1 MAKESVSLRLDN
13 DAVKLLKK
21 IAKEEY
27 GSVSK
32 KGYVVENA
40 LQLYEAHRIR
50 PLEASAALSV
60 TEEKIIERLDK
71 RFHDVGKNLVERI
84 GNLYA
89 KEAYEACLS
98 SLLLEDVYMKSGFHK
113 GDYERRRKEAAYR
126 MKTRFDKENADQ
138 LGGAIEENEHL
149 KQTLTNVNEKWQK
162 AAQVITH
169 FKEKI
174 PTLEEEN
181 ERLKK
186 QLEQQKEQQDNL
198 KAWANNL
205 TKYLIDNYSRIKPNR
220 ALFDEYIQANPA
232 PKGQ

>member
-27 GSVSK
+27 GNVSK

-50 PLEASAALSV
+50 PLEASAVLSV
-60 TEEKIIERLDK
+60 TEDKIIERLDK
-71 RFHDVGKNLVERI
+71 RFNDIGKNLVERI

-98 SLLLEDVYMKSGFHK
+98 SLLLEDIYMKSGFHK
-113 GDYERRRKEAAYR
+113 GDYERRRKETAYR
-126 MKTRFDKENADQ
+126 MKTRFDKEGADQ
-138 LGGAIEENEHL
+138 LAGAMEENEHL
-149 KQTLTNVNEKWQK
+149 KQTLTDVNQKLQK
-162 AAQVITH
+162 AAQVVTH

-181 ERLKK
+181 NHLKE
-186 QLEQQKEQQDNL
+186 QLQQKDKQQESL
-198 KAWANNL
+198 KAWANGL
-205 TKYLIDNYSRIKPNR
+205 TKHLIDNYSRIKSNK
-220 ALFDEYIQANPA
+220 ALFDEYIQMNPV